1 MRARADCPCAPG
13 PSIHAVTPASEDLD
27 PQGSGS
33 LLVRAM
39 RGQPVEHK
47 PVWFMRQ
54 AGRSLPEYRALRRSG
69 GLLELCRDPALA
81 AEVTMQ
87 PVRRHGVDAAI
98 LFSDIVFPLHA
109 IGVGVEIRPGVG
121 PVLDEP
127 VRTRADLA
135 RLRPFEPD
143 VDAPELAEAVRLVR
157 AGLSVPVIGFAGAP
171 FTVASYL
178 VEGGPSKV
186 QARTRA
192 LMLSD
197 PELWNDICERL
208 ADHAV
213 TSLEAQVRGGAAAVQ
228 LFDSWAGS
236 LSAERYEAQ
245 VLPIM
250 RTIVAR
256 LRPLGVPVVS
266 FALGGGH
273 LLELLAAAGPDVV
286 GVDWRTP
293 LSQARARLGDGVAL
307 QGNLDPATCLA
318 EWPVARAATD
328 AVLADAPQRGHVFNL
343 GHGVFPETDPGIL
356 TAVVE
361 HVHECTA
368 ATSTPAGAHVS

>member
-1 MRARADCPCAPG
+1 
-13 PSIHAVTPASEDLD
+13 VTADLD
-27 PQGSGS
+27 PQGAGS

-39 RGQPVEHK
+39 RGEPVAHR

-54 AGRSLPEYRALRRSG
+54 AGRSLPEYRALRSAG
-69 GLLELCRDPALA
+69 GLLELCHDPALA

-127 VRTRADLA
+127 VRTRADLE

-143 VDAPELAEAVRLVR
+143 ADAPELAEAVRLVR
-157 AGLSVPVIGFAGAP
+157 ADLSVPVIGFAGAP

-178 VEGGPSKV
+178 VEGGPSKM

-192 LMLSD
+192 LMLAD
-197 PELWNDICERL
+197 PALWTALCERL

-213 TSLEAQVRGGAAAVQ
+213 TSLTAQVQAGAAAVQ

-245 VLPIM
+245 VLPVM
-250 RTIVAR
+250 RTLVER

-273 LLELLAAAGPDVV
+273 LLELLAAAGADVV

-293 LSQARARLGDGVAL
+293 LSQARTRLGASVAL
-307 QGNLDPATCLA
+307 QGNLDPAACLA
-318 EWPVARAATD
+318 GWEVARASAD
-328 AVLADAPQRGHVFNL
+328 AVLADAPEHGHVFNL

-356 TAVVE
+356 TALVA
-361 HVHECTA
+361 HVHERTA
-368 ATSTPAGAHVS
+368 SPPIPAGAHVS